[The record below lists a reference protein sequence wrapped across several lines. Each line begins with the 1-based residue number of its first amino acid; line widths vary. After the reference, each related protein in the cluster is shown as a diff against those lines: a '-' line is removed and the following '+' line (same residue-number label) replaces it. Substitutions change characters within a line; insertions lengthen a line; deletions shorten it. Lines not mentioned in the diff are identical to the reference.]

1 MGLLRRRSVGP
12 VLTTARLRL
21 RPPQSQDFVSWAAL
35 RRESAAF
42 LTPWEPAWARDHLSD
57 RAFRERVAWA
67 ARSVAEQRAYPFFL
81 IDGEAPA
88 EAPRV
93 LGAITVD
100 NIRRGPAMSATVG
113 YWIGGPHARRGLMS
127 EALDA
132 VRAFTFGDLGLS
144 RLEAACLP
152 ENVASRRLLARC
164 GFAEEGVAQGYL
176 QIAGRW
182 RDHVLLA
189 ALRDERRIGAD
200 APSGDA
206 TEISAETAGGLGR
219 LRAEGPV
226 GGPA

>member
-1 MGLLRRRSVGP
+1 MGLLRRRPVGP

-21 RPPQSQDFVSWAAL
+21 RPPQAQDFVSWAAL

-42 LTPWEPAWARDHLSD
+42 LTPWEPVWARDHLSD

-81 IDGEAPA
+81 IDADAPA

-93 LGAITVD
+93 LGAITID

-127 EALDA
+127 EALGA
-132 VRAFTFGDLGLS
+132 VCAFTFGELGVS

-182 RDHVLLA
+182 RDHVLFA
-189 ALRDERRIGAD
+189 ALREDRRAVAEALAD
-200 APSGDA
+200 DAAPVGP
-206 TEISAETAGGLGR
+206 ETAGQLGR
-219 LRAEGPV
+219 LCAEGPV
-226 GGPA
+226 DGEG